1 MYAVTGIT
9 GQVGGVVARLLL
21 AAGLEVRAVVRDAAK
36 GEVWAKQGCE
46 VALADVNDQQALQH
60 AFEGTEGVF
69 VLLPPTFDPT
79 PGFPEAR
86 KIIDTLRAALAAAK
100 PSKVV
105 VLSTIGAQATQ
116 PNLLNQL
123 QILEQELGT
132 LSMPVAFLRAA
143 WFIENAAWDVAPAR
157 DSGIVPSF
165 LQPLDKPVPMVA
177 TADIGR
183 VAAELLRESWT
194 GRRIVE
200 LEGPQRISPDM
211 IAASFARLLGRD
223 VSMTVVPRDTWEDLF
238 RSQGMKNPTPRMQ
251 MIDGFNEEWICFE
264 GAEHEVRK
272 GRVPLDRVLQSLIER
287 AS

>member
-1 MYAVTGIT
+1 MIAVTGIT

-86 KIIDTLRAALAAAK
+86 KTIATLRAALAAAK
-100 PSKVV
+100 PSRVV
-105 VLSTIGAQATQ
+105 VLSTIGAQAMQ

-165 LQPLDKPVPMVA
+165 LQPLDKLVPMVA

-211 IAASFARLLGRD
+211 IAESFARLLGRD
-223 VSMTVVPRDTWEDLF
+223 VSMSIVPRDTWEDLF

-251 MIDGFNEEWICFE
+251 MIDGFNEEWIRFE
-264 GAEHEVRK
+264 GAENEVRK
-272 GRVPLDRVLQSLIER
+272 GRVPLDTVLQSLIER
-287 AS
+287 A

>member
-21 AAGLEVRAVVRDAAK
+21 AAGQDVRAVVRDAAK

-60 AFEGTEGVF
+60 AFEGAEGVF

-132 LSMPVAFLRAA
+132 LPMPVAFLRAA

-272 GRVPLDRVLQSLIER
+272 GRVPLDTVLQSLIER

>member
-1 MYAVTGIT
+1 MFAVTGIT

-21 AAGLEVRAVVRDAAK
+21 AAGHDVRAVVRDAAK

-60 AFEGTEGVF
+60 AFEGAEGVF

-86 KIIDTLRAALAAAK
+86 KTIATLRAALAAAK
-100 PSKVV
+100 PSRVV

-132 LSMPVAFLRAA
+132 LPMPVAFLRAA

-223 VSMTVVPRDTWEDLF
+223 VGMTVVPRDTWEDLF
-238 RSQGMKNPTPRMQ
+238 RAQGMTNPTPRMQ

-264 GAEHEVRK
+264 GAENEVRK
-272 GRVPLDRVLQSLIER
+272 GRVPLDTVLQSLIEK
-287 AS
+287 A

>member
-21 AAGLEVRAVVRDAAK
+21 AAGHDVRAVVRDAAK
-36 GEVWAKQGCE
+36 GEAWAKQGCE

-86 KIIDTLRAALAAAK
+86 KTIATLRAALAAAK
-100 PSKVV
+100 PSRVV

-123 QILEQELGT
+123 QILEQELGR
-132 LSMPVAFLRAA
+132 LPMPVAFLRAA

-165 LQPLDKPVPMVA
+165 LRPLDKPVPMVA

-211 IAASFARLLGRD
+211 IAAGFTRLLGRD

-264 GAEHEVRK
+264 GAENEVRK
-272 GRVPLDRVLQSLIER
+272 GRVPLDTVLQSLIEK

>member
-1 MYAVTGIT
+1 MFAVTGIT

-21 AAGLEVRAVVRDAAK
+21 AAGHDVRAVVRDAAK

-60 AFEGTEGVF
+60 AFEGAEGVF

-86 KIIDTLRAALAAAK
+86 KTIATLRAALAAAK

-123 QILEQELGT
+123 QILEQELST
-132 LSMPVAFLRAA
+132 LPMPVAFLRAA

-223 VSMTVVPRDTWEDLF
+223 VGMTVVPRDTWEDLF

-264 GAEHEVRK
+264 GAENEVRK
-272 GRVPLDRVLQSLIER
+272 GRVRLDTVLQSLIEK
-287 AS
+287 A

>member
-1 MYAVTGIT
+1 MFAVTGVT

-21 AAGLEVRAVVRDAAK
+21 AAGHDVRAVVRDAAK
-36 GEVWAKQGCE
+36 GEAWAKQGCE
-46 VALADVNDQQALQH
+46 VALADVNDEHALRR

-69 VLLPPTFDPT
+69 VLLPPTFDPS
-79 PGFPEAR
+79 PGFPEAH
-86 KIIDTLRAALAAAK
+86 KTIATLRAALAAAK
-100 PSKVV
+100 PSRVV

-123 QILEQELGT
+123 QILEQALGT
-132 LSMPVAFLRAA
+132 LPMPVAFLRAA

-157 DSGIVPSF
+157 ENGIVPSF
-165 LQPLDKPVPMVA
+165 LQPLDKLVPMVA

-183 VAAELLRESWT
+183 VAAELLCESWT

-211 IAASFARLLGRD
+211 IAAGLARLLGRD
-223 VSMTVVPRDTWEDLF
+223 VSMNIVRRDTWEDLF
-238 RSQGMKNPTPRMQ
+238 RSQGMKNPLPRMQ

-264 GAEHEVRK
+264 GGESEVRK
-272 GRVPLDRVLQSLIER
+272 GRVSLDTVLQSLIEK

>member
-1 MYAVTGIT
+1 MFAVTGIT

-21 AAGLEVRAVVRDAAK
+21 AAGHDVRAVVRDAAK

-46 VALADVNDQQALQH
+46 VALADVNDQPALQH

-86 KIIDTLRAALAAAK
+86 KTIATLRDALAVAK

-123 QILEQELGT
+123 QILEHELGT
-132 LSMPVAFLRAA
+132 LPMPVAFLRAA

-223 VSMTVVPRDTWEDLF
+223 VGMTVVPRDTWEDLF
-238 RSQGMKNPTPRMQ
+238 RAQGMTNPTPRMQ

-264 GAEHEVRK
+264 GAENEVRK
-272 GRVPLDRVLQSLIER
+272 GRVPLDTVLQSLIEK
-287 AS
+287 A